1 MFKFNS
7 LHLVCKRNWGILE
20 EIIANWLTVKVPSK
34 IIIRTQVQKEFLG
47 FFSVRGMEVF
57 EFTNKHTGNLE
68 C

>member
-1 MFKFNS
+1 M
-7 LHLVCKRNWGILE
+7 
-20 EIIANWLTVKVPSK
+20 IANWLTVKVPSK

-57 EFTNKHTGNLE
+57 EFTDKHTGNLE